1 MKNEKLK
8 IEDNVGVIKELTKE
22 LLGHLLVKATVEVS
36 EDKEGQAF
44 KIQIESEDSGYLIG
58 YHGETIEALQLIL
71 SLMVYKKLGTWQ
83 RLVVNVGNYRQQR
96 EEQLKKL
103 ALNVAQKVKFSGEEQ
118 VIPDLLAGERR
129 IIHLALRNHPD
140 VYTES
145 EGESD
150 KRTLIVR
157 PKKK

>member
-1 MKNEKLK
+1 MENEKIK
-8 IEDNVGVIKELTKE
+8 IIKELTEE
-22 LLGHLLVKATVEVS
+22 LLRHLLIKGTAEVS
-36 EDKEGQAF
+36 EDKENQAF
-44 KIQIESEDSGYLIG
+44 EVQIESEDSSYLIG
-58 YHGETIEALQLIL
+58 YHGENIEALQLIL
-71 SLMVYKKLGTWQ
+71 SLMVYKKLGSWQ

-103 ALNVAQKVKFSGEEQ
+103 SLNIAQKVKFSGREQ
-118 VIPDLLAGERR
+118 AIPDLSAKERR
-129 IIHLALRNHPD
+129 IVHLALRNHPD

-145 EGESD
+145 EGEND